1 MDYFQGGKTIMV
13 TEKNISQIADLWKE
27 EKRQFVKKSTFAAY
41 SLIVETHLQPAF
53 GNLTAVTEKDVQDFV
68 LQKLNGGLSQK
79 TIKDMLIVLR
89 MILKFGAKKNYC
101 VYAPIDVIFPT
112 DRERQELEVLS
123 IANQKK
129 IMRFVEDNFTF
140 RNLGIFICLSTGI
153 RIGEICALTWD
164 DIDADNGVIH
174 IRKTIQR
181 IYVKENGIKKTE
193 LLIDTPKTATSM
205 RDIPMI
211 KDLYEILKP
220 LKKVVN
226 NDYFVLTN
234 EATPTEPRTYRN
246 YYKKLLDKLGIPP
259 IKFHGLR
266 HSFATRCIES
276 KCDYKTVSVILGHS
290 NISTTLNLYVHPNY
304 EQKKK
309 CIDKMFRKIKNT

>member
-1 MDYFQGGKTIMV
+1 MV

-68 LQKLNGGLSQK
+68 LHKLNGGLSQK

-164 DIDADNGVIH
+164 DIDTDNGVIH

>member
-1 MDYFQGGKTIMV
+1 MV

-53 GNLTAVTEKDVQDFV
+53 GNLTAITEKDVQDFV
-68 LQKLNGGLSQK
+68 LHKLNGGLSQK

-129 IMRFVEDNFTF
+129 IMRFIEDNFTF

-164 DIDADNGVIH
+164 DIDIENGVIH

-193 LLIDTPKTATSM
+193 LLIDTPKTAMSM

>member
-1 MDYFQGGKTIMV
+1 MV

-27 EKRQFVKKSTFAAY
+27 EKRQFIKKSTFAAY
-41 SLIVETHLQPAF
+41 SLIVETHLLPAF
-53 GNLTAVTEKDVQDFV
+53 GNLTTVTEKGVQDFV
-68 LQKLNGGLSQK
+68 LHKLNGGLSQK

-89 MILKFGAKKNYC
+89 MILKYGAKKNYR

-129 IMRFVEDNFTF
+129 IMRFVEENFTF
-140 RNLGIFICLSTGI
+140 RNLGIFICLSTGV
-153 RIGEICALTWD
+153 RIGEICALTWQ
-164 DIDADNGVIH
+164 DIDTENCIIH

-181 IYVKENGIKKTE
+181 IYIRENSIRHTE
-193 LLIDTPKTATSM
+193 LMIDTPKTATSI
-205 RDIPMI
+205 RDIPMT
-211 KDLYEILKP
+211 KDLLSVLKP
-220 LKKVVN
+220 LRKVVN
-226 NDYFVLTN
+226 ENFFVLTN
-234 EATPTEPRTYRN
+234 DITPTEPRTYRN
-246 YYKKLLDKLGIPP
+246 YYKKLLVKLNIPP

-276 KCDYKTVSVILGHS
+276 HCDYKTVSVILGHS
-290 NISTTLNLYVHPNY
+290 NISTTLDLYVHPNY

-309 CIDKMFRKIKNT
+309 CIDKMLKSLK

>member
-1 MDYFQGGKTIMV
+1 MV

-27 EKRQFVKKSTFAAY
+27 EKRQFVKKSTFAAS
-41 SLIVETHLQPAF
+41 SLIVETHLLPAF
-53 GNLTAVTEKDVQDFV
+53 GNLTTVTEKGVQDFV
-68 LQKLNGGLSQK
+68 LHKLNGGLSQK

-89 MILKFGAKKNYC
+89 MILKYGAKKNYC

-129 IMRFVEDNFTF
+129 IMRFVEENFTF
-140 RNLGIFICLSTGI
+140 RNLGIFICLSTGV
-153 RIGEICALTWD
+153 RIGEICALTWQ
-164 DIDADNGVIH
+164 DIDTENCIIH

-181 IYVKENGIKKTE
+181 IYIRENSIRHTE
-193 LLIDTPKTATSM
+193 LMIDTPKTATSI
-205 RDIPMI
+205 RDIPMT
-211 KDLYEILKP
+211 KDLLSVLKP
-220 LKKVVN
+220 LRKVVN
-226 NDYFVLTN
+226 ENFFVLTN
-234 EATPTEPRTYRN
+234 DITPTEPRTYRN
-246 YYKKLLDKLGIPP
+246 YYKKLLVKLNIPP

-276 KCDYKTVSVILGHS
+276 HCDYKTVSVILGHS
-290 NISTTLNLYVHPNY
+290 NISTTLDLYVHPNY

-309 CIDKMFRKIKNT
+309 CIDKMLKSLK

>member
-1 MDYFQGGKTIMV
+1 MV
-13 TEKNISQIADLWKE
+13 TKKNISQIADLWKE

-129 IMRFVEDNFTF
+129 IMRFVEENFTF

-164 DIDADNGVIH
+164 DIDTDNGVIH

-181 IYVKENGIKKTE
+181 IYVKENCIKKTE

>member
-1 MDYFQGGKTIMV
+1 MV

-68 LQKLNGGLSQK
+68 LHKLNGGLSQK

-164 DIDADNGVIH
+164 DIDTENGVIH

>member
-1 MDYFQGGKTIMV
+1 MV

-53 GNLTAVTEKDVQDFV
+53 GNLTTVTEKDVQDFV

-89 MILKFGAKKNYC
+89 MILKYGAKKNYC

-164 DIDADNGVIH
+164 DIDTDNGVIH

>member
-1 MDYFQGGKTIMV
+1 MV

-53 GNLTAVTEKDVQDFV
+53 GNLTAITEKDVQDFV
-68 LQKLNGGLSQK
+68 LHKLNGGLSQK

-129 IMRFVEDNFTF
+129 IMRFIEDNFTF

-164 DIDADNGVIH
+164 DIDIENGVIH

>member
-1 MDYFQGGKTIMV
+1 MV

-129 IMRFVEDNFTF
+129 IMRFVEENFTF

-164 DIDADNGVIH
+164 DIDIENGVIH

>member
-1 MDYFQGGKTIMV
+1 MV

-53 GNLTAVTEKDVQDFV
+53 GNLTAITEKDVQDFV
-68 LQKLNGGLSQK
+68 LHKLNGGLSQK

-164 DIDADNGVIH
+164 DIDTENGVIH

-181 IYVKENGIKKTE
+181 IYIRENGIRHTE
-193 LLIDTPKTATSM
+193 LMIDTPKTATSI
-205 RDIPMI
+205 RDIPMT
-211 KDLYEILKP
+211 KDLLSVLKP
-220 LKKVVN
+220 LRKVVN
-226 NDYFVLTN
+226 DSFFVLTN
-234 EATPTEPRTYRN
+234 DSMPTEPRTYRN
-246 YYKKLLDKLGIPP
+246 YYKKLLVKLDIPP

-276 KCDYKTVSVILGHS
+276 HSDYKTVSVILGHS

-309 CIDKMFRKIKNT
+309 CIDKMLRALK

>member
-13 TEKNISQIADLWKE
+13 KEKNISQIADLWKE

-68 LQKLNGGLSQK
+68 LHKLNGGLSQK

-129 IMRFVEDNFTF
+129 IMRFVEENFTF

-164 DIDADNGVIH
+164 DIDTDNGVIH

>member
-1 MDYFQGGKTIMV
+1 MV

-129 IMRFVEDNFTF
+129 IMRFVEENFTF

-164 DIDADNGVIH
+164 DIDTENGVIH

>member
-1 MDYFQGGKTIMV
+1 MV

-129 IMRFVEDNFTF
+129 IMRFVEENFTF

-164 DIDADNGVIH
+164 DIDTENGVIH

-226 NDYFVLTN
+226 NDFFVLTN

>member
-1 MDYFQGGKTIMV
+1 MV
-13 TEKNISQIADLWKE
+13 TEKNIRQIADLWKE

-41 SLIVETHLQPAF
+41 SLIVETHLQPVF

-164 DIDADNGVIH
+164 DIDTENGVIH

-181 IYVKENGIKKTE
+181 IYIKENGIKKTE

-226 NDYFVLTN
+226 NDCFVLTN

>member
-13 TEKNISQIADLWKE
+13 TEKNIGQIADLWKE
-27 EKRQFVKKSTFAAY
+27 EKRQFVKKSTFAVY
-41 SLIVETHLQPAF
+41 SLIVETHLLPAF

-68 LQKLNGGLSQK
+68 LYKLNGGLSQK

-89 MILKFGAKKNYC
+89 MILKYGAKKNYC
-101 VYAPIDVIFPT
+101 IYAPIDVIFPT

-123 IANQKK
+123 IANQRK

-140 RNLGIFICLSTGI
+140 RNLGILICLSTGI

-164 DIDADNGVIH
+164 DIDIESGVIH

-181 IYVKENGIKKTE
+181 IYIRENGIRRTE
-193 LLIDTPKTATSM
+193 LMIDTPKTATSI
-205 RDIPMI
+205 RDIPMT
-211 KDLYEILKP
+211 KDLLSILKP
-220 LKKVVN
+220 LRKVVN
-226 NDYFVLTN
+226 ETYFVLTN
-234 EATPTEPRTYRN
+234 DVTPTEPRTYRN
-246 YYKKLLDKLGIPP
+246 FYKKILAKLEIPP

-276 KCDYKTVSVILGHS
+276 RCDYKTVSVILGHS

-309 CIDKMFRKIKNT
+309 CIDRMLKSLK

>member
-1 MDYFQGGKTIMV
+1 MV

-123 IANQKK
+123 ITNQKK

-164 DIDADNGVIH
+164 DIDTENGVIH

-181 IYVKENGIKKTE
+181 IYIREKGIKKTE

>member
-1 MDYFQGGKTIMV
+1 MV

-68 LQKLNGGLSQK
+68 LLKLNGGLSQK

-129 IMRFVEDNFTF
+129 IMRFVEENFTF

-164 DIDADNGVIH
+164 DIDTENGVIH

>member
-1 MDYFQGGKTIMV
+1 MDYFQGGKLFMV
-13 TEKNISQIADLWKE
+13 TEKNISQIAGLWKE

-101 VYAPIDVIFPT
+101 VYAPIDVIF
-112 DRERQELEVLS
+112 RQIGTGRNLNVLS
-123 IANQKK
+123 ITNQKK

-164 DIDADNGVIH
+164 DIDTENGVIH

>member
-1 MDYFQGGKTIMV
+1 MV
-13 TEKNISQIADLWKE
+13 TEKNIRQIADLWKE

-164 DIDADNGVIH
+164 DIDTENGVIH